1 MIKRDFLK
9 TGSAIVAGTLLSG
22 LGTGITLAQQR
33 GYEIIDPPMN
43 TDDPSK
49 VEVMKFFWFGCPHCF
64 SFEPTINRW
73 DDNKPEYITLV
84 REAPPLNPSWEPHSR
99 AFYAAEALGVK
110 EVMFDEMFN
119 GIHVDRRN
127 LRSPDS
133 IVKFMGEL
141 GIDEDKFSKTM
152 DSFSVNAKMRRAVQ
166 LAKAAGINGV
176 PTLVVNGK
184 YRTGA
189 SLAGGHEGMIRV
201 VTELAAR
208 EKELLASVAG

>member
-1 MIKRDFLK
+1 
-9 TGSAIVAGTLLSG
+9 
-22 LGTGITLAQQR
+22 
-33 GYEIIDPPMN
+33 
-43 TDDPSK
+43 
-49 VEVMKFFWFGCPHCF
+49 MKFFWFGCPHCF

-133 IVKFMGEL
+133 I
-141 GIDEDKFSKTM
+141 
-152 DSFSVNAKMRRAVQ
+152 
-166 LAKAAGINGV
+166 
-176 PTLVVNGK
+176 
-184 YRTGA
+184 TGA